1 MLIAIFLHFTQ
12 YQSSNT
18 LLNIT
23 NVGKGVFNIQFTLL
37 EIRKWLIY
45 SI

>member
-12 YQSSNT
+12 YLLSNT

-23 NVGKGVFNIQFTLL
+23 NDYKGVFNI
-37 EIRKWLIY
+37 
-45 SI
+45 

>member
-12 YQSSNT
+12 YWLSNT

-23 NVGKGVFNIQFTLL
+23 KDYKGAFNI
-37 EIRKWLIY
+37 
-45 SI
+45 